1 MIFRFVLQKCVIQP
15 AKLFKK
21 IRNANV
27 FIFYPHEH
35 QWIHQNHPIF
45 VKIKKL
51 NLFLFLYNFF
61 PNNAIFSL
69 EKMTTFSEISFSVK
83 TLMYLPSTS
92 QQKLLRILI
101 GYETSSWCVTLMI
114 LLLRELLETT
124 WIMNLFCW
132 CCKSM
137 RALMQV
143 K

>member
-1 MIFRFVLQKCVIQP
+1 MIFDFIFQNCLNLV

-83 TLMYLPSTS
+83 TLMYLPSTC

-101 GYETSSWCVTLMI
+101 GHETSSWCVALII
-114 LLLRELLETT
+114 LLFRELETR
-124 WIMNLFCW
+124 WIMNVLCW
-132 CCKSM
+132 CCKM
-137 RALMQV
+137 ILALMQRE
-143 K
+143 